1 MNLEEA
7 MYIRTSLG
15 EIGKITSI
23 VNNNLDDSGL
33 YGQFYNTK
41 PSVVGKVVK
50 ASYNIIDLIEEHDI
64 VETKLDGIVEIFKDN
79 QENLYYELAE
89 HTPST
94 IYLYEDDIVKF
105 LTHEQFENNCYKV
118 KKD

>member
-1 MNLEEA
+1 MNLEEGK
-7 MYIRTSLG
+7 YVRTSLG
-15 EIGKITSI
+15 EIGTITSI
-23 VNNNLDDSGL
+23 VNRGFDEFGEYGIYNIEPNLL
-33 YGQFYNTK
+33 
-41 PSVVGKVVK
+41 GKVVK
-50 ASYNIIDLIEEHDI
+50 ASHNIIDLIEEHDI